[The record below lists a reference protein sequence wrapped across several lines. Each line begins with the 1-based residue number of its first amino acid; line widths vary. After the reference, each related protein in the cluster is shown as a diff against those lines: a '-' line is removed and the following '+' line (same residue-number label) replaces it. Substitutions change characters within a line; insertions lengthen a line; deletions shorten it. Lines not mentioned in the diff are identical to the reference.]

1 MDLGDSPCRSAP
13 KCPCPNTKGSKVA
26 PTLYEAKKRTIPG
39 DSGRLRSQASP
50 ASPIVVEVEPT
61 TACNLACAFCPRGSL
76 RRPEGWLSEG
86 DFLSIL
92 ENLGDPP
99 DKGMLLFSG
108 FGEPL
113 QHESLAVFVRHA
125 KQAGWFCGI
134 TTNGTRLSEPSAEG
148 LVFAG
153 LDVLQVSLHAVTD
166 ATYRRV
172 VKRGSFDEVVNRVQ
186 SILPVC
192 ENTILLALNFTVTPW
207 NREEIRDFASYWR
220 ERGISHI
227 NFSPCHN
234 RGGHFRGL
242 PRASSLPASLG
253 RVQGAGHTEMRC
265 TLPGTA
271 GSWPAATISPG
282 RRAGETF
289 GVRRSEEIREKEKGR
304 SPCTRFVFLRFPI
317 LLVSHLRKASTHASL
332 PLPGEIAAS
341 LLRSLAI
348 SPSVERRESSIKGYA
363 FFS

>member
-1 MDLGDSPCRSAP
+1 M
-13 KCPCPNTKGSKVA
+13 A
-26 PTLYEAKKRTIPG
+26 PTLYEQRRERYREIQDAFVHR
-39 DSGRLRSQASP
+39 RAS

-76 RRPEGWLSEG
+76 RRPEGRLSEG

-92 ENLGDPP
+92 SNLGDPS

-113 QHESLAVFVRHA
+113 QHESLALFVRHG

-166 ATYRRV
+166 AIYRRV
-172 VKRGSFDEVVNRVQ
+172 VKGGAFDEVVNRVQ
-186 SILPVC
+186 RILPVC
-192 ENTILLALNFTVTPW
+192 ENRILLALNFTVTPW
-207 NREEIRDFASYWR
+207 NREEILDFASYWR

-234 RGGHFRGL
+234 RGGHFHGL
-242 PRASSLPASLG
+242 PRASSLPGSG
-253 RVQGAGHTEMRC
+253 RAPARCWTYRNALYVTWDGRLLACCNDLTGETCRGDLRC
-265 TLPGTA
+265 TPL
-271 GSWPAATISPG
+271 
-282 RRAGETF
+282 R
-289 GVRRSEEIREKEKGR
+289 EIREKEKGQEPLHEICI
-304 SPCTRFVFLRFPI
+304 PCDFPF
-317 LLVSHLRKASTHASL
+317 R
-332 PLPGEIAAS
+332 
-341 LLRSLAI
+341 
-348 SPSVERRESSIKGYA
+348 
-363 FFS
+363 

>member
-1 MDLGDSPCRSAP
+1 MNSLCSFRWLGRGKGFVESRPIPSDNAYPNPGPCARP
-13 KCPCPNTKGSKVA
+13 CPCPKKEGSKVA
-26 PTLYEAKKRTIPG
+26 PTLYEQRRERYREIQDAFVHR
-39 DSGRLRSQASP
+39 RAP
-50 ASPIVVEVEPT
+50 ASPIVVEMEPT

-92 ENLGDPP
+92 SNLGDPP

-113 QHESLAVFVRHA
+113 QHENLAVFVRHA

-166 ATYRRV
+166 AIYRRV
-172 VKRGSFDEVVNRVQ
+172 VKGGSFDDVVNRVQ

-227 NFSPCHN
+227 NFSLCHN
-234 RGGHFRGL
+234 RGGHFHGL
-242 PRASSLPASLG
+242 SRASSLPGSG
-253 RVQGAGHTEMRC
+253 RAPAGCWTYRNALYVTWDGRLLACCNDLTGETCRGDLRC
-265 TLPGTA
+265 TPL
-271 GSWPAATISPG
+271 
-282 RRAGETF
+282 R
-289 GVRRSEEIREKEKGR
+289 EIREKEKGQEPLHEICL
-304 SPCTRFVFLRFPI
+304 PCDFP
-317 LLVSHLRKASTHASL
+317 
-332 PLPGEIAAS
+332 
-341 LLRSLAI
+341 
-348 SPSVERRESSIKGYA
+348 
-363 FFS
+363 FC